1 MKNDL
6 FHYLTSRNIF
16 KGWYRTNKA
25 SEKTEQRR
33 AERHRGVIKWLSVGQ
48 RINPQ
53 TQLKERFGRGTY
65 IAAKHGQ
72 LK

>member
-16 KGWYRTNKA
+16 KNNMPTEKA

-33 AERHRGVIKWLSVGQ
+33 AERNVGRLIWLALAYRTHPNTKV
-48 RINPQ
+48 
-53 TQLKERFGRGTY
+53 KERFGRGTY
-65 IAAKHGQ
+65 TRALHGN